1 MDTVTRMRAFVA
13 VVDNEGFSAAARV
26 QGRSK
31 ALLSKYVREL
41 EDDLG
46 VLLLNRTTRQF
57 SMTEAGHAYYARVI
71 DLLRDFDDLRE
82 EIRERRSGLSGA
94 IRISAPRAVE
104 SAGMGQSLVD
114 FAAANPQIQLQID
127 LEDRFVDLV
136 EEGYDL
142 AVRITQ
148 LEDSGLIAKRLA
160 PFRLVLCATPNVIAQ
175 YGMPET
181 AEALS
186 GLPFIVDTNAR
197 RRNVITYRGPDG
209 ATTSVPIEGRMLVNS
224 PLAARMAALADLGF
238 AMSPDF
244 TVDED
249 LKAGRLVEVLP
260 GLMGSDAGIYAV
272 YPHRRYL
279 PAKVRALVDFLAD
292 WFKHNGSMHTPAPK
306 PLTKASRQAS

>member
-1 MDTVTRMRAFVA
+1 MDSVTRMRAFVA

-57 SMTEAGHAYYARVI
+57 SLTEAGHAYYARVI

-82 EIRERRSGLSGA
+82 EIRERRTGLSGA

-114 FAAANPQIQLQID
+114 FAAANPQIKLEID

-142 AVRITQ
+142 AVRITL

-160 PFRLVLCATPNVIAQ
+160 PFRLVLCATPAVIAKH
-175 YGMPET
+175 GMPEA

-197 RRNVITYRGPDG
+197 RRNVIAYRDADG
-209 ATTSVPIEGRMLVNS
+209 TMTSVPIDGRMFVNS

-238 AMSPDF
+238 VMSPDF
-244 TVDED
+244 TVEED
-249 LKAGRLVEVLP
+249 LRAGRLVEVLP

-292 WFKHNGSMHTPAPK
+292 WFKRNGAGTTIPARPG
-306 PLTKASRQAS
+306 Q